1 MDIRRNQNFI
11 IIYTRQIMCYFPIKI
26 KNKRFVPTKKNG
38 YKPPVCTDE
47 RLRYI
52 EVECGYCFECRKR
65 KRNAWRVRNFEQLRE
80 TPTAIFFTGTV
91 SPERYDY
98 IKNKYNLKT
107 DNEIITKIHRLFLE
121 RIRKETGKSMKHWC
135 VSFVICVSSFLL
147 MLAWVATPYA
157 IS

>member
-1 MDIRRNQNFI
+1 
-11 IIYTRQIMCYFPIKI
+11 MCYFPVKI

-52 EVECGYCFECRKR
+52 EVECGHCFECRKK

-91 SPERYDY
+91 SPKRYDY
-98 IKNKYNLKT
+98 IKNKYNLKQS
-107 DNEIITKIHRLFLE
+107 IV
-121 RIRKETGKSMKHWC
+121 TGKQIGRAH
-135 VSFVICVSSFLL
+135 V
-147 MLAWVATPYA
+147 
-157 IS
+157 

>member
-1 MDIRRNQNFI
+1 
-11 IIYTRQIMCYFPIKI
+11 MCYFPIKI

-38 YKPPVCTDE
+38 YEPPVCTDE
-47 RLRYI
+47 RLKYI
-52 EVECGYCFECRKR
+52 EVECGYCFECRKK

-91 SPERYDY
+91 SPERYDH

-135 VSFVICVSSFLL
+135 VTEKGHTNTRRIHIHGLYY
-147 MLAWVATPYA
+147 ATHGETKWQLTNYCMK
-157 IS
+157 IG